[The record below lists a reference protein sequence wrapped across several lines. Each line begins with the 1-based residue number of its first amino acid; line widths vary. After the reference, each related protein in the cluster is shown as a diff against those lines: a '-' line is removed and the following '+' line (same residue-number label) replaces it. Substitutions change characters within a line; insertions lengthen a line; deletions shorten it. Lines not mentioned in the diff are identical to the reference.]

1 MLKDCGHILGVH
13 NLSTSIKKNDATLL
27 VRAVWRLPRVLLQIT
42 NVLYM
47 IKTQHEVI

>member
-13 NLSTSIKKNDATLL
+13 NLSTSIKNDATLL

-47 IKTQHEVI
+47 IKTQHEAI